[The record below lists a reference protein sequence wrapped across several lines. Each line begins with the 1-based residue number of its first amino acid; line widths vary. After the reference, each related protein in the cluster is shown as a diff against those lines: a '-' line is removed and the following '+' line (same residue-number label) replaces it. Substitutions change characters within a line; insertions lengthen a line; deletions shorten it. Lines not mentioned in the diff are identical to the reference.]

1 MRFSIEIRFF
11 ESDLRFVVYVMFEFG
26 GSEMDSVVAV
36 LSEYED
42 NVRWISKHYD
52 ELKKRFKDEWIAVLN
67 KTVIDHDRQLVR
79 LVERLRR
86 KYSEAYNEIAVDYVT
101 VKEIEL
107 IL

>member
-1 MRFSIEIRFF
+1 MR
-11 ESDLRFVVYVMFEFG
+11 
-26 GSEMDSVVAV
+26 SVVAV

-67 KTVIDHDRQLVR
+67 KAVIDHDRKLVT
-79 LVERLRR
+79 LIERLR
-86 KYSEAYNEIAVDYVT
+86 KEYSEVYNEIAVDYVT

>member
-1 MRFSIEIRFF
+1 ME
-11 ESDLRFVVYVMFEFG
+11 
-26 GSEMDSVVAV
+26 SVVAV

-42 NVRWISKHYD
+42 NVRWISKHYG

-67 KTVIDHDRQLVR
+67 RSVIDHDRELVR

-86 KYSEAYNEIAVDYVT
+86 KYSEVYNEIAVDYVT
-101 VKEIEL
+101 VKDIEL

>member
-1 MRFSIEIRFF
+1 ME
-11 ESDLRFVVYVMFEFG
+11 
-26 GSEMDSVVAV
+26 SVVAV

-67 KTVIDHDRQLVR
+67 KAVIDHDRKLVT
-79 LVERLRR
+79 LIERLR
-86 KYSEAYNEIAVDYVT
+86 KEYSEVYNEIAVDYVT